1 MDHGMILSASGWR
14 KVFAKSGRE
23 DDTGST
29 IGETNSF
36 LSLLAA
42 EAFAEF
48 LIDRTGK
55 RTGKKA
61 PRVVVARDT
70 RPTGEQIVQNAIK
83 ALVVSGV
90 RPIYL
95 GVACAPEVMAAA
107 KDCEG
112 FLYVSASHN
121 PIGHNGLKFG
131 LADGGVLSRE
141 DSSKLIGA
149 FEAKCEGEGAGE
161 RALGIAIEAEQK
173 HKGDIEKVY
182 ADAKKNKAQ
191 SLATYAKFSKTVITG
206 CDKKAEQQKV
216 FSRIKRA
223 LQENPLSVVCDLNG
237 SARGTSI
244 DGSLFAEV
252 GVELLPFNTDKIAHG
267 IIPEGENLAP
277 LAERIR
283 ELQTAGKTSA
293 LLGFMSDCDGD
304 RGNTVF
310 WDGKVA
316 HMLEAQEGFALCVVS
331 ELCYELWQGKRA
343 DNLAVVVNCATS
355 MRVDDICRALG
366 AAVFRSEVGEAN
378 VVNLARQKRAEGFNV
393 RIFGEGSN
401 GGNITWPSA
410 VRDPLSTV
418 FALIKLLTLRDEKG
432 KLGLYH
438 LWLERSGQGSRYKA
452 DFTLADVLDS
462 LPKYTTTGVSEQR
475 ASMHISAAPKATLKP
490 RFRECF
496 LRSWEEHKEELAREA
511 GIASF
516 RCFLTNGTVET
527 ADAPDWGNGTGGLK
541 LKFQDGTGEDVAF
554 MWFRPSGTENVL
566 RLLCDVKGEAQK
578 IEGKLLEWER
588 QLITDATQGWGD

>member
-1 MDHGMILSASGWR
+1 MILSASGWR

-23 DDTGST
+23 DDTDST

-42 EAFAEF
+42 QAFAEF

-55 RTGKKA
+55 KT

-83 ALVVSGV
+83 ALVVQGV
-90 RPIYL
+90 HPVYL

-107 KDCEG
+107 RKVDG

-131 LADGGVLSRE
+131 LADGGVLCKE
-141 DSSKLIGA
+141 DAAVLIA
-149 FEAKCEGEGAGE
+149 SFEAKCEGEGAGE

-173 HKGDIEKVY
+173 HKGTIEKVY
-182 ADAKKNKAQ
+182 ADTKKNKAQ
-191 SLATYAKFSKTVITG
+191 SLAAYAKFAKTVITG

-216 FSRIKRA
+216 LSRIKRA
-223 LQENPLSVVCDLNG
+223 LQQNPLAVVCDLNG
-237 SARGTSI
+237 SSRITSI
-244 DGSLFAEV
+244 DGSLFREV
-252 GVELLPFNTDKIAHG
+252 GAELLAFNADKIAHG
-267 IIPEGENLAP
+267 IIPEGGNLTP
-277 LAERIR
+277 LAERIGK
-283 ELQTAGKTSA
+283 LQAAGKTSA
-293 LLGFMSDCDGD
+293 LLGFMCDCDGD

-310 WDGKVA
+310 WDGKTSRVI
-316 HMLEAQEGFALCVVS
+316 EAQEGFALCVVAQ
-331 ELCYELWQGKRA
+331 LCYQLWRGERA

-366 AAVFRSEVGEAN
+366 ARVFRCEVGEAN

-393 RIFGEGSN
+393 KIMGEGSN

-438 LWLERSGQGSRYKA
+438 LWLESSGQGSRYKA

-462 LPKYTTTGVSEQR
+462 LPKYTTTGVSEEH
-475 ASMHISAAPKATLKP
+475 AVAHISAAAKASLKA
-490 RFRECF
+490 RFKGCF
-496 LRSWEEHKEELAREA
+496 LRSWEEHKEELARQA

-516 RCFLTNGTVET
+516 RCFLTNGTVEVAAT
-527 ADAPDWGNGTGGLK
+527 EDWDNGTGGLK
-541 LKFQDGTGEDVAF
+541 LKFQDAAGEDVAF
-554 MWFRPSGTENVL
+554 MWLRPSGTENVL
-566 RLLCDVKGEAQK
+566 RLLCDVRGDEPA

-588 QLITDATQGWGD
+588 QLIAEATQG